1 MKEKFT
7 IEEARQL
14 KELYG
19 RFREVL
25 HTYCMF
31 AEDSEALDN
40 VARLMEIYL
49 SKERLES

>member
-1 MKEKFT
+1 MKEEFT

-31 AEDSEALDN
+31 AEDSEALDRT
-40 VARLMEIYL
+40 ARLMEKHL
-49 SKERLES
+49 PKEKEIN